1 MKLRVRF
8 TRLFADG
15 PRRWLA
21 FFHLPLL
28 CLGLGAATG
37 YWWYAGDLAHRLEG
51 VQRTVAFAGRM
62 SVHAQE
68 MQTALLLTERALTA
82 GVPVGDSLYR
92 LQVSSDRFNLII
104 NSFNE
109 GGEVVEPDLGRLMLD
124 AIGPGPALDTL
135 QQLNVAW
142 VELKNRSDL
151 VIRRE
156 SQRKLDVVIARS
168 AIEYSLAQQETLAKL
183 TTEFAALLEGA
194 QQTALGEASFRRN
207 FFLTVATLSFL
218 LVPAVL
224 LFNRARWARD
234 VAREA
239 AAALEAKQ
247 KILEQH
253 QQALEENQAAL
264 AAVQR
269 ETALLMDTVQEGL
282 LLIDSTG
289 VIGSQYSR
297 ESTAILRQPDLA
309 GLNLL
314 SLLRPLITEKMHA
327 TLVDYLALLFDANRK
342 ERTVLKVNP
351 LADIEV
357 NFPNPAGGFITRFLG
372 FAFRRIMDDDH
383 VGRVFVAMR
392 DITTKVELERRL
404 REEEKKKERQFEMLL
419 GIVHVD
425 PDQLDHFVKLV
436 GTELESING
445 ALRAE
450 EFAAESVEVRAQLR
464 ERLNQ
469 VFRSVHNIKGNAVY
483 LKLDYFQKTAE
494 EFENRLSELQG
505 RSKLTGDDFL
515 AIVVEQARL
524 RADLLDLQELRGKLT
539 GLRTAARP
547 SAAAAGDNLLDS
559 LTAQA
564 TELAEKLGK
573 SVETDFDPLALA
585 ALPPGRRPLARDILI
600 QLVRNSLAHG
610 IEEPSRR
617 VEQGKRAGARLT
629 LRCRPTGADGLAGF
643 TYRDDGAGLDLARI
657 RRRAE
662 AESLVATEATLPD
675 GELAAL
681 IFAPGFS
688 TAERN
693 DGNAGR
699 GMGMDIIKHHV
710 VDEAGGEIA
719 VRSQPGAFCEFTC
732 LFPSETTAAVS

>member
-1 MKLRVRF
+1 ML
-8 TRLFADG
+8 
-15 PRRWLA
+15 

-28 CLGLGAATG
+28 CLGLAAAYG
-37 YWWYAGDLAHRLEG
+37 YWWHAGTLSRRLES

-68 MQTALLLTERALTA
+68 VQTALLLTERALGD
-82 GVPVGDSLYR
+82 GVPVSEPLYR
-92 LQVSSDRFNLII
+92 LQVAADRFNTII

-109 GGEVVEPDLGRLMLD
+109 GGEAVEPDLGRLMLD
-124 AIGPGPALDTL
+124 AIEPGRAFETL

-142 VELKNRSDL
+142 FELKNRSDL

-156 SQRKLDVVIARS
+156 SQKRLDAAIARS
-168 AIEYSLAQQETLAKL
+168 AIEYSLAQQENLAKL
-183 TTEFAALLEGA
+183 ATEFATHLETA
-194 QQTALGEASFRRN
+194 QQEAIAKASFWRN
-207 FFLTVATLSFL
+207 VCLTAATLSFL
-218 LVPAVL
+218 AVPAVF

-234 VAREA
+234 IARATAVE
-239 AAALEAKQ
+239 LETKRA
-247 KILEQH
+247 
-253 QQALEENQAAL
+253 ALEENQRVLKEHESAL
-264 AAVQR
+264 AAAQH
-269 ETALLMDTVQEGL
+269 ESALIMDTVQEGL
-282 LLIDSTG
+282 LLIDSRG

-297 ESTAILRQPDLA
+297 ESAAILRQPDLA

-314 SLLRPLITEKMHA
+314 SLLQPLVTEKMHA

-357 NFPNPAGGFITRFLG
+357 NFPNPAGGFTTRFLG
-372 FAFRRIMDDDH
+372 FAFRRIMDGPH

-392 DITTKVELERRL
+392 DITAQVELERRL

-425 PDQLDHFVKLV
+425 PEQLDLFVKLV
-436 GTELESING
+436 GSELESING

-450 EFAAESVEVRAQLR
+450 EFAATESVEARTRLR

-494 EFENRLSELQG
+494 EFESRLSELQG
-505 RSKLTGDDFL
+505 RSKLGGDDFL
-515 AIVVEQARL
+515 AIVVSQARL

-539 GLRTAARP
+539 GLRTAGKA
-547 SAAAAGDNLLDS
+547 SAAAADNILEQLS
-559 LTAQA
+559 SQA
-564 TELAEKLGK
+564 TELAGRLGK
-573 SVETDFDPLALA
+573 PIETDFDPLALA
-585 ALPPGRRPLARDILI
+585 AIPPERRPLARDILI

-610 IEEPSRR
+610 IEDVERR
-617 VEQGKRAGARLT
+617 KKAGKRPAARLT
-629 LRCRPTGADGLAGF
+629 LRCRPPGADGLAGF
-643 TYRDDGAGLDLARI
+643 VFRDDGAGLDLARI

-662 AESLVATEATLPD
+662 AESLIAADSKLSD

-688 TAERN
+688 TAAAN

-699 GMGMDIIKHHV
+699 GMGMDIIRHHV
-710 VDEAGGEIA
+710 VDEVGGEIA
-719 VRSQPGAFCEFTC
+719 VRSQPGSFCEFAC
-732 LFPSETTAAVS
+732 LFPSETPAVLS